1 MKNVLRF
8 ILILHL
14 IAATTVLAHD
24 GKDHPKLVVV
34 ANNLNFCT
42 HAIVG
47 GQTPAPGPKIL
58 RVRGANNEDLDE
70 EKPAT
75 LLWKATASEGW
86 IKISPDSGLTPS
98 EATVWVDPA
107 GLELGEHDGEIRF
120 DTPGQ
125 LKPRFVQVK
134 FRIHAPLPGLVL
146 EPNEIHFFGTAFS
159 NQILTDSVRV
169 TASGNTEVEFEVSNS
184 QRWLAVIP
192 NEGEIPAVVKL
203 KAFVDSLIPGTYY
216 DTVIFRAASGE
227 NAQEP
232 DNHGCGKDDEL
243 SALLPVTLSI
253 TSNGPGALEVVPRQL
268 GFAATF
274 GGPNPQSQQLF
285 ISVRESLQA
294 PWEAHHNQSWLS
306 LDPASGT
313 ATGDPS
319 EITVD
324 VAVDSLPPGPYVDS
338 IFFISP
344 NAGID
349 GALVIVFLQI
359 FPSSGLSDSVAIAD
373 LTIPLTSPITKFSVP
388 IFASNTQAVRSII
401 LPLRFEDGQT
411 VLDSVTFLG
420 GRAEFADLKFFL
432 RLADPK
438 EFLLLIGFIA
448 TPALP
453 PGSGTIGWLHFTTT
467 GFPPQG
473 IDTLIIDSTS
483 VSNPI
488 SSSMGNVT
496 LQQSLSIS
504 YIVTIGGNLFILN
517 PAFKK
522 GTVILAVPSAAEDRD
537 GNRPKKFSLAQNYP
551 NPFNPQTS
559 IAYTLPKAATVRLD
573 VFDILGRAVT
583 TLLDKEQSAGT
594 YNVIWDGR
602 DREGNVVSTGIYF
615 YRFKTDEY
623 SETKKMLFVK

>member
-1 MKNVLRF
+1 MKNVLKF

-14 IAATTVLAHD
+14 IAGTTVLAHD

-34 ANNLNFCT
+34 PNNLNFCT
-42 HAIVG
+42 HAILG
-47 GQTPAPGPKIL
+47 GLTPAPVPKKL
-58 RVRGANNEDLDE
+58 NVRGANNEDLDE

-75 LLWKATASEGW
+75 LIWKATSSESW
-86 IKISPDSGLTPS
+86 IKILADSGLTPS
-98 EATVWVDPA
+98 EATVWVDPV
-107 GLELGEHDGEIRF
+107 GLELGDHNGEIRF

-134 FRIHAPLPGLVL
+134 FRIHAPLPGLIL
-146 EPNEIHFFGTAFS
+146 EPSEIHFFGTAFS
-159 NQILTDSVRV
+159 NQILNDSVRV
-169 TASGNTEVEFEVSNS
+169 TASGNAEVEFQASNS
-184 QRWLAVIP
+184 KPWLVL
-192 NEGEIPAVVKL
+192 IPAQGETPVFVKL

-216 DTVIFRAASGE
+216 DTVIFRATSGE
-227 NAQEP
+227 NSQEP
-232 DNHGCGKDDEL
+232 DNHGCGKDGEL
-243 SALLPVTLSI
+243 SALLPVTLSV
-253 TSNGPGALEVVPRQL
+253 SSGGRGALEVVPRQL

-274 GGPNPQSQQLF
+274 GGTNPQSQQLF
-285 ISVRESLQA
+285 LSVRESLQA

-306 LDPASGT
+306 LDPASGI
-313 ATGDPS
+313 ATGNPT
-319 EITVD
+319 EIAVN
-324 VAVDSLPPGPYVDS
+324 VEVDSLLPGLYVDS
-338 IFFISP
+338 IFFTSP

-359 FPSSGLSDSVAIAD
+359 FPPSGLSDSVAIAD
-373 LTIPLTSPITKFSVP
+373 LTIPLTSSITKFSVP
-388 IFASNTQAVRSII
+388 IFASNTQAVRAFI

-438 EFLLLIGFIA
+438 EFLLFIGFV
-448 TPALP
+448 TTEPLP

-473 IDTLIIDSTS
+473 VDTLTIDSTS

-488 SSSMGNVT
+488 SASMGNVT
-496 LQQSLSIS
+496 LQQSFSVS

-522 GTVILAVPSAAEDRD
+522 GTIILAVPSGAEEEG

-573 VFDILGRAVT
+573 VFDILGRVVT

-594 YNVIWDGR
+594 YNVIWNGR
-602 DREGNVVSTGIYF
+602 DRSGNVVSTGIYF
-615 YRFKTDEY
+615 YRFKTNEY
-623 SETKKMLFVK
+623 AETKKMLFVK